1 MGDQYGTLLAGAW
14 ALQSSRVP
22 TTADAQALIAGVD
35 WSSYEQSNGQPDE
48 RRCLNRILQHQLRVE
63 TEDRVLTR
71 TIGEL
76 VELLSSAPSP
86 LEAVSGRHAEELLSR
101 HGLRVQEGRLL
112 VSNTSEAIARILVDT
127 AWATSWGTILSRLPG
142 AIPTGHP
149 VRFKG
154 AGSKDRA
161 CSIPLDSL

>member
-1 MGDQYGTLLAGAW
+1 MSPSNPWLTTEGLCAELAISRSTLFAIKRSGLLKPGRH
-14 ALQSSRVP
+14 LLPKNPGCRRSRLLW
-22 TTADAQALIAGVD
+22 Q
-35 WSSYEQSNGQPDE
+35 QQ
-48 RRCLNRILQHQLRVE
+48 RC
-63 TEDRVLTR
+63 
-71 TIGEL
+71 EL

-142 AIPTGHP
+142 AIPTSHP